1 MNLIELKGVICSIVI
16 WCRQPTSFAGTDL
29 QLLLTKDSLIMS
41 IRPSVA
47 SGIIPEHKF
56 GDACQELCR
65 LALKSG
71 QSESHYESRQ
81 EVR

>member
-16 WCRQPTSFAGTDL
+16 WCRQPPTFARIGL
-29 QLLLTKDSLIMS
+29 QLLTKDSLIMS
-41 IRPSVA
+41 VRSSVA
-47 SGIIPEHKF
+47 SGFIPEHKF

-71 QSESHYESRQ
+71 QSESHFEYRQ